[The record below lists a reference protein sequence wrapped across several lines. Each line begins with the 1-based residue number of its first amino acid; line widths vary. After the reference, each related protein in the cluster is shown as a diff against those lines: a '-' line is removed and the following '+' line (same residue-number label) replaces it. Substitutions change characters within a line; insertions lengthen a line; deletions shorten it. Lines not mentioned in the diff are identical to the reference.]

1 MGDENLRFSSH
12 LFPDVALTIS
22 GFFATLYSGSA
33 PSMTFESG
41 IHTAVLERSKTTSSA
56 SQGTTTVGRTL
67 DRLTAHARDVQ
78 GVRREDLQAGDW
90 IVVYTRN
97 SVYTLAVIGNGRF
110 QVSGGWFAREGCACH
125 AVGVAGCTWGGHA
138 LLTAMVAAPGMCL
151 EFDNGVRTTR
161 IREVRTMRGEAGRG
175 PH

>member
-1 MGDENLRFSSH
+1 
-12 LFPDVALTIS
+12 
-22 GFFATLYSGSA
+22 
-33 PSMTFESG
+33 MTFETG
-41 IHTAVLERSKTTSSA
+41 IDAVVIERSDKTSSA

-97 SVYTLAVIGNGRF
+97 SVYTLAVTGNGRF
-110 QVSGGWFAREGCACH
+110 QVSGGWFARDGSSGC

-161 IREVRTMRGEAGRG
+161 IREVRAMRGDAGRG